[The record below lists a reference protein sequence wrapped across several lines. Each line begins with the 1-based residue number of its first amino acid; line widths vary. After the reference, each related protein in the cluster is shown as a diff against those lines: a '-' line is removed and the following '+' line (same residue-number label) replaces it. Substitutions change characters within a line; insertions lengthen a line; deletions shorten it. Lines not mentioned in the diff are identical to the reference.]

1 MVKLIIYGNPVT
13 KKNSN
18 RIVSTKNGRKRI
30 IPSKAYIDYEKMFCS
45 QIHKEFKLMID
56 YPVNVKSVYYRATRH
71 KVDLN
76 NLHSALH
83 DCLVKAGVLE
93 DDNYKIIASTDG
105 SRVEIDKENPRVE
118 IEICK
123 K

>member
-1 MVKLIIYGNPVT
+1 
-13 KKNSN
+13 
-18 RIVSTKNGRKRI
+18 
-30 IPSKAYIDYEKMFCS
+30 
-45 QIHKEFKLMID
+45 MID